1 MDRRK
6 FILAGAAL
14 GVAGYLFKPS
24 DKGIPYDN
32 YFDQVNQQLKKSG
45 TYLPSMLVDLDL
57 VDHNIAEL
65 SNIINPNVDLR
76 IVAKSVPSPELL
88 GYLMDKTQTNKLM
101 VFHQPFLSHIAQ
113 AYPKSDVLM
122 GKPLPVKAA
131 KDFYQSLDSQKTDG
145 KGQFDAKTQLQWLID
160 SEERLKQYL
169 LLAQSIDQHFKINI
183 ELDVGLH
190 RGGLQQAEELD
201 ALISLIESN
210 SQYLSFSGF
219 MGYDPHVVKLP
230 SIVKSAE
237 QAYQESQITYQSFI
251 DRLYSLNSHYKDQ
264 QLCLNGAGSPS
275 LVMHKD
281 NTVANELSAG
291 SCFVKPVDFDLPSL
305 AAFKPAAF
313 IATPVLKKMKGTS
326 IPAIEFAQNIFPLW
340 DPNMQQTYFIYGGK
354 WLAKYESPQG
364 LQGNGLFGTSTNQE
378 IVNSSSNVNLN
389 VDDHVFLR
397 PTQSEFVFL
406 QFGSLITL
414 RNQQV
419 GSHWP
424 ILKQG

>member
-24 DKGIPYDN
+24 DKGIPYDD
-32 YFDQVNQQLKKSG
+32 YFAQVNQQLKVSG

-57 VDHNIAEL
+57 VDHNIAAL
-65 SNIINPNVDLR
+65 SQVINPNVDLR

-88 GYLMDKTQTNKLM
+88 GYLMEKTQTNKLM
-101 VFHQPFLSHIAQ
+101 VFHQPFLTHIAQ

-131 KDFYQSLDSQKTDG
+131 KDFYQNLNSQNK
-145 KGQFDAKTQLQWLID
+145 FDAKTQLQWLID

-169 LLAQSIDQHFKINI
+169 SLAQSLDQHFKINI
-183 ELDVGLH
+183 EIDVGLH
-190 RGGLQQAEELD
+190 RGGLQQADELD

-210 SQYLSFSGF
+210 AQYLSFSGF
-219 MGYDPHVVKLP
+219 MGYDPHVVKIP

-237 QAYQESQITYQSFI
+237 KAYQESQIIYQGFI
-251 DRLYSLNSHYKDQ
+251 DRLYRLNSNYKEQ

-275 LVMHKD
+275 LVMHKS

-305 AAFKPAAF
+305 SSFKPAAF
-313 IATPVLKKMKGTS
+313 ISTPVLKKMSGTS

-378 IVNSSSNVNLN
+378 IVNSSKNVNLD

-414 RNQQV
+414 RNKQV
-419 GSHWP
+419 GSQWP